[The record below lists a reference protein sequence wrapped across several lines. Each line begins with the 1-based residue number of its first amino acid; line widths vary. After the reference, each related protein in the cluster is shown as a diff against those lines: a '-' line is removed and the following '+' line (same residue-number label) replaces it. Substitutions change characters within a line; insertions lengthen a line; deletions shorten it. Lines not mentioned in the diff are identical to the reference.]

1 MFDQDNNF
9 YLINLSILVTCL
21 LDNVWIL
28 QGEVTHQSLLG
39 VKGLI
44 IIVYLIYIIF
54 SSNAEPRL
62 CFPQPA
68 SLVCESMLSLT
79 SQRIGEWFKEEIR
92 VLQGLDHIM
101 NTG

>member
-68 SLVCESMLSLT
+68 SLVCESMLSLA